1 MFYVWY
7 DLSSL
12 HKNLPRRKASDKVL
26 REKAFTFW
34 LSKYSLDVLEFF
46 DKKSADIAGRAIHW
60 TLNNKIMH
68 LSLTSKN

>member
-12 HKNLPRRKASDKVL
+12 YKNLARRKASDKVL
-26 REKAFTFW
+26 PEKAFTLW

-46 DKKSADIAGRAIHW
+46 DKKSADIAGRTIHW